1 MTGSMGHTGAKEI
14 FCFLGVD
21 SFSEKLSTPKNKMG
35 RAPLFHL
42 FTWNAGAKCLWAG
55 RSQPTLARR
64 QSSSLAAHMFVCC

>member
-14 FCFLGVD
+14 FC
-21 SFSEKLSTPKNKMG
+21 FSEKLSTPKNKMG

-64 QSSSLAAHMFVCC
+64 QSSSRLLTCSS